1 MAFTP
6 DSPFPKSR
14 GHVIKSKDW
23 NDAIT
28 EVQRLDT
35 AKVNK
40 SGDGITGSLTIEGN
54 AGVGTTSPQ
63 AKLHVAGGG
72 VRWGNNSEL
81 VIDQGGGIE
90 LGGNSTTAGT
100 GTPYIDFHFSGLAQ
114 DFNTRIINDAN
125 GRLSLVAPTLQAS
138 GNVGIGTPTPA
149 DRLDVAGNLR
159 ILTGSNPIRFT
170 SGWSGFP
177 DPVNNQ
183 AEISNDTGNFKTL
196 MIVGN
201 KSGGL
206 GRRVSVWD
214 RLEVNGTFIGNGNV
228 GIGLAD
234 PGFRLDVAD
243 RIRLRQGGSGTA
255 GLWLFQSTPNRDQA
269 FIGMRTDTSVGLWGN
284 GVGWGLFMDTGSGAV
299 TIADGLTVTGQAQL
313 GANGAQ
319 VFIGGNRD
327 GPFMRLNDDLWF
339 SDPQNGTIQIR
350 NHNNTTWG
358 TLVGIFNNMSSVK
371 YKKDTSVLGG
381 TDLTHLLDDTLGTD
395 VVRYRYKGDDEAS
408 RLRLGVITENCPEYL
423 VGDDGESLSTAEY
436 IAMLHGALKALASK
450 VAVLEK

>member
-40 SGDGITGSLTIEGN
+40 SGDGITGSLTIGGN
-54 AGVGTTSPQ
+54 AGIGTTSPQ

-90 LGGNSTTAGT
+90 LGGNNTTAGT
-100 GTPYIDFHFSGLAQ
+100 GTPYIDFHFQGVTQ

-138 GNVGIGTPTPA
+138 GNVGIGTPTPS

-170 SGWSGFP
+170 SSWSGFP

-183 AEISNDTGNFKTL
+183 AEISNDTGTYKTL
-196 MIVGN
+196 MIIGN

-214 RLEVNGTFIGNGNV
+214 RLEINGALITNGVV
-228 GIGLAD
+228 GIGTAG
-234 PGFRLDVAD
+234 PQVRLHAVGN
-243 RIRLRQGGSGTA
+243 RIRIDNGGGHTLDLR
-255 GLWLFQSTPNRDQA
+255 
-269 FIGMRTDTSVGLWGN
+269 
-284 GVGWGLFMDTGSGAV
+284 
-299 TIADGLTVTGQAQL
+299 ADGSALDL
-313 GANGAQ
+313 ESNGADL
-319 VFIGGNRD
+319 FINNNNVPVR
-327 GPFMRLNDDLWF
+327 
-339 SDPQNGTIQIR
+339 IR
-350 NHNNTTWG
+350 NQQSVSSRDLKENIANFTTREATEALEALSPVSFTWKDDEEKTRHIG
-358 TLVGIFNNMSSVK
+358 FIAEDAPELARSADEKGIIPMHILAILSE
-371 YKKDTSVLGG
+371 
-381 TDLTHLLDDTLGTD
+381 
-395 VVRYRYKGDDEAS
+395 VVREQQRLISSMREQLLELGDA
-408 RLRLGVITENCPEYL
+408 
-423 VGDDGESLSTAEY
+423 
-436 IAMLHGALKALASK
+436 
-450 VAVLEK
+450 